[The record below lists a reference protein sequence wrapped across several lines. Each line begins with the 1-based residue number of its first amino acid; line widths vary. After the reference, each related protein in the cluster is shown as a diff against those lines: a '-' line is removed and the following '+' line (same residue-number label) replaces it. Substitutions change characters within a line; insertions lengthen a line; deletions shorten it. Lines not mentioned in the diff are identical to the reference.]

1 MEEARSGQ
9 ESPENVI
16 SKECLNVG
24 DIITYIPI
32 EYCQCFGNKQFIIQ
46 STVLSVDPEAEENDK
61 LKLVSGDR
69 IEDRQIM
76 YRSQINYKG
85 KLIKHPG
92 RIRHLNEYRLTP
104 QVQHRDNSCG

>member
-1 MEEARSGQ
+1 MRLLSWNIRCGTRRKKDNDDNFLVRAVEEARSGQ

-61 LKLVSGDR
+61 LKLVSG
-69 IEDRQIM
+69 
-76 YRSQINYKG
+76 
-85 KLIKHPG
+85 
-92 RIRHLNEYRLTP
+92 
-104 QVQHRDNSCG
+104 